1 MGHESATMRHRPGTE
16 PRRRSIVRVALLSV
30 CAVVATACGS
40 SDTSGS
46 SDSTPV
52 PVGAQES
59 AVMSADWG
67 FQMLNPDGTAL
78 ATRLADDGTQ
88 VNGYVVGQS
97 NRLQATVPAEVL
109 ASATDVVLEER
120 TPNGVWND
128 TGITLALF
136 DASGTA
142 MQLPVNAS
150 GTAKATFPGG
160 GAFVGPH
167 EFRLRAQTR
176 FAQVVVAYSNV
187 VQATGFLTE
196 GTVVATSSDWGF
208 EVQRMDGTPL
218 GTLPAADGTEYNA
231 YVINKT
237 YTLRATVPAELVAS
251 GAMIDL
257 QERMPNGVWRGTG
270 DVLSVDA
277 TTGTA
282 TGTFVAGPYY
292 FDQHEFR
299 LRANATVYN
308 KMQPVAYSYGV
319 LATGLLKHTIT
330 LVNNTTNDLKIF
342 IPVTYD
348 SAAEDWSE
356 AEVSLGQGERK
367 TLLYVNPEAGSA
379 IHLKVTRQD
388 CFMGCSVYLTDWE
401 WAPDGMQSCSRS
413 RLNIASG
420 GDYTIT
426 LSDDID
432 GQSAGFKVGT
442 FEGPLE
448 GPGTAT
454 TSCTFITKTH
464 TGTWIKSHPWKAVG
478 IGVGILAIIVATV
491 IVAVVMAPVIAGAL
505 GLAGATTGAATETGV
520 SAAAALTTGGAT
532 EAASSAIMVVEGSGA
547 AANGAFIVGP
557 SAATTEEAAIRAF
570 QLAMGF

>member
-1 MGHESATMRHRPGTE
+1 
-16 PRRRSIVRVALLSV
+16 
-30 CAVVATACGS
+30 
-40 SDTSGS
+40 
-46 SDSTPV
+46 
-52 PVGAQES
+52 
-59 AVMSADWG
+59 
-67 FQMLNPDGTAL
+67 
-78 ATRLADDGTQ
+78 
-88 VNGYVVGQS
+88 
-97 NRLQATVPAEVL
+97 
-109 ASATDVVLEER
+109 
-120 TPNGVWND
+120 
-128 TGITLALF
+128 
-136 DASGTA
+136 
-142 MQLPVNAS
+142 
-150 GTAKATFPGG
+150 
-160 GAFVGPH
+160 
-167 EFRLRAQTR
+167 
-176 FAQVVVAYSNV
+176 
-187 VQATGFLTE
+187 
-196 GTVVATSSDWGF
+196 
-208 EVQRMDGTPL
+208 
-218 GTLPAADGTEYNA
+218 
-231 YVINKT
+231 
-237 YTLRATVPAELVAS
+237 
-251 GAMIDL
+251 
-257 QERMPNGVWRGTG
+257 
-270 DVLSVDA
+270 
-277 TTGTA
+277 
-282 TGTFVAGPYY
+282 
-292 FDQHEFR
+292 
-299 LRANATVYN
+299 
-308 KMQPVAYSYGV
+308 MQPVAYSYGV

-505 GLAGATTGAATETGV
+505 GLAGATTGAATETSA
-520 SAAAALTTGGAT
+520 SAAAALARSGAT
-532 EAASSAIMVVEGSGA
+532 GAARSAIMVVEGSGA
-547 AANGAFIVGP
+547 TANGAFIVG
-557 SAATTEEAAIRAF
+557 SSTAATEEAATAAI
-570 QLAMGF
+570 QLLMGIY